1 MVFQKLAA
9 LISGD
14 SNKKMLKS
22 AKALIPS
29 INEYFE
35 KFVAEFHSQEEFIKH
50 YNLLKD
56 MHLKE
61 GKTLDEL
68 LPETFGLI
76 KAASKFLCDSEFDL
90 MGTPTVWNMV
100 HFDVQLIGGI
110 AIHNGNIAEMRTGEG
125 KTLVCTLPCI
135 LNSLTGRPVMV
146 VTVNDYLAERDA
158 TWMSHLYEFFGLKV
172 GVNKSGLEISDKKEV
187 YNSDIIYGTNNEFGF
202 DYLRDNMAQSEDQ
215 IVQKDLY
222 FAIIDETDSILI
234 DEARTP
240 LIISA
245 PKNESLD
252 VYSLY
257 SKIPPQLKE
266 NVHYN
271 VDEKQ
276 RSVTLSEDG
285 IDFVE
290 KFLGLKD
297 LYAEDGFKIVH
308 HVEQALKADVLF
320 KKDRDYMVVE
330 GEVMIVDEF
339 TGRLMKGRRYSSGL
353 HQAIEAKENVEVKQE
368 SSTLASITF
377 QNYFRLFDKLAGMSG
392 TAETEEE
399 EFFKIYGLNVC
410 VVPTHRPIA
419 RIDKDDLLF
428 ANNKGKLLS
437 IAKRVKELNEKG
449 QPVLIGT
456 VSVEKSEVLSKVL
469 EYHGVKHEV
478 LNAKHHKRE
487 AEIVANAGQKG
498 AVTIATNMAGRGTDI
513 KLGEGVKE
521 LGGLFIIGTERHESR
536 RIDNQLRGRSGRQGD
551 VGASEFY
558 ISMDDD
564 LMRINGGQKVQSLMS
579 ALKFPE
585 DEPIKNKFLTS
596 SIEKAQK
603 RVEGRNFDIRKHVVE
618 YDDIM
623 NYHRTIIYKK
633 RRSIL
638 SGESF
643 SLEFTEL
650 IKEYACYL
658 VDSHKLDT
666 KFDYKE
672 IYETL
677 IVLTSKDHSSL
688 TLENLGSKVSRES
701 LINFIEDYLIS
712 YFLRIQ
718 ELSGPEF
725 DVDSYIKRVYLGTM
739 DLLWMEHI
747 DNMTAL
753 RQNVSLQAYGQRDPL
768 IVYKNQSYVDFQN
781 LLNSIKNS
789 VVINFF
795 RSVNL

>member
-14 SNKKMLKS
+14 NNKKMLKA
-22 AKALIPS
+22 AKALIPK
-29 INEYFE
+29 INEYFD
-35 KFVAEFHSQEEFIKH
+35 KFASELNSKEDFVKH
-50 YNLLKD
+50 FNYLKEQ
-56 MHLKE
+56 HLKE

-68 LPETFGLI
+68 LPETFGLV
-76 KAASKFLCDSEFDL
+76 KAASKFLLDSEYDL
-90 MGTPTVWNMV
+90 MGTTNVWNMV

-110 AIHNGNIAEMRTGEG
+110 TIHNGNIAEMRTGEG

-135 LNSLTGRPVMV
+135 LNSLTERPVMV

-158 TWMSHLYEFFGLKV
+158 TWMSHLYNFFDLKV
-172 GVNKSGLEISDKKEV
+172 GVNKSGLEISEKKEV

-202 DYLRDNMAQSEDQ
+202 DYLRDNMAASQDQ
-215 IVQKDLY
+215 IVQDDLY

-252 VYSLY
+252 VYTLY

-297 LYAEDGFKIVH
+297 LYAENGFKIVH
-308 HVEQALKADVLF
+308 HVEQALKAEVLF

-353 HQAIEAKENVEVKQE
+353 HQAIEAKESVEVKQE

-419 RIDKDDLLF
+419 RIDRNDLLF
-428 ANNKGKLLS
+428 ANQKGKLLS
-437 IAKRVKELNEKG
+437 IAKRVKELNSNG

-469 EYHGVKHEV
+469 TLHGIKHEV
-478 LNAKHHKRE
+478 LNAKHHQRE

-498 AVTIATNMAGRGTDI
+498 SVTIATNMAGRGTDI
-513 KLGEGVKE
+513 KLGEGVKD

-564 LMRINGGQKVQSLMS
+564 LMRVNGGQKVQSLMA

-585 DEPIKNKFLTS
+585 EEPIKNSFLTS

-623 NYHRTIIYKK
+623 NFHRTIIYKK
-633 RRSIL
+633 RKSIL
-638 SGESF
+638 TSDSF
-643 SLEFTEL
+643 SMEFVEL
-650 IKEYACYL
+650 IKEYVEYL
-658 VDSHKLDT
+658 VDSHKLDV

-677 IVLTSKDHSSL
+677 IVLTSNEHNNL
-688 TLENLGSKVSRES
+688 QIENLSSKVNREA
-701 LINFIEDYLIS
+701 LVNFIEDYLIS
-712 YFLRIQ
+712 YFLKVQ
-718 ELSGPEF
+718 ESSSDDF
-725 DVDSYIKRVYLGTM
+725 DVDAYIKRVYLGTL
-739 DLLWMEHI
+739 DLLWMGHI